1 MEFLDTSVV
10 EKIDLKMIR
19 PSKFLV
25 RGEFDQKRP
34 EIESLARSIREHGL
48 LQPILIRPLD
58 HGFEVVAGHRRLQA
72 CRHLRSRFISC
83 TIREISDKQAY
94 EIQLI
99 ENLQR
104 QSMSPLEEAEA
115 FRKYVDEFGWGGVTE
130 LSKKIGKSIEYVSHR
145 MQLLKLPEN
154 VKIELVQNKI
164 STSHAIEL
172 STLDFDDQVGV
183 IKEVIRDNL
192 TIKEIRQLKSNIRS
206 HPKEND
212 SSYLNSVN
220 KRDMPPPSIKL
231 AQKISITFKITLA
244 RVDQIISEVDKI
256 QDIENKERTKELLM
270 DMRLRIHSMI
280 DEIIHFKKSE
290 LNYKI
295 K

>member
-10 EKIDLKMIR
+10 EQISLKMIR

-25 RGEFDQKRP
+25 RGEFDQKMS

-58 HGFEVVAGHRRLQA
+58 HGFEVVAGHRRMQA
-72 CRHLRSRFISC
+72 CRCLRWRFIPC
-83 TIREISDKQAY
+83 AIREISDKQAY

-104 QSMSPLEEAEA
+104 QSMSPLEEAES

-154 VKIELVQNKI
+154 VKVELVQNKI
-164 STSHAIEL
+164 SISHAIEL
-172 STLDFDDQVGV
+172 STLDFNDMNI
-183 IKEVIRDNL
+183 IKEITKDNL
-192 TIKEIRQLKSNIRS
+192 TIKEIRKLKSNIRS
-206 HPKEND
+206 NLQDND
-212 SSYLNSVN
+212 SSYFNSVN
-220 KRDMPPPSIKL
+220 KRDMSSPSIMV
-231 AQKISITFKITLA
+231 AQKISITLKITLA
-244 RVDQIISEVDKI
+244 RMDQIISEAGKI
-256 QDIENKERTKELLM
+256 KDIENKERTNELLM

-290 LNYKI
+290 LNYSI

>member
-1 MEFLDTSVV
+1 
-10 EKIDLKMIR
+10 MIR

-25 RGEFDQKRP
+25 RGEFDQQRP

-58 HGFEVVAGHRRLQA
+58 HGFEIVAGHRRMQA
-72 CRHLRSRFISC
+72 CRHLRWRFISC
-83 TIREISDKQAY
+83 AIREISDKQAY

-164 STSHAIEL
+164 SASHAIEL
-172 STLDFDDQVGV
+172 STLDFNDQIGI
-183 IKEVIRDNL
+183 IKEVISDNL

-206 HPKEND
+206 NSEENN
-212 SSYLNSVN
+212 SSYFISVN
-220 KRDMPPPSIKL
+220 KRDMQSPSIKL
-231 AQKISITFKITLA
+231 AKKISVTFKITLA
-244 RVDQIISEVDKI
+244 RVDQIISETDKI
-256 QDIENKERTKELLM
+256 KDVENKERTKEFLM

-290 LNYKI
+290 LNYKT